1 MWKNLK
7 MPVFRKSNYIS
18 FSAWEWS
25 LLLLKG
31 VLCMVLLNFCFYR
44 RNVAYLFL
52 WLPALFFV
60 AGEKERLAC
69 RKREEVRQQF
79 KEMLSLTAAGQRAG
93 YAVEN
98 AFISGYEDLVHL
110 YGKQSAICKM
120 LRKIQVGMENHMAI
134 GPLWKNMGDDC
145 DVVEIREFAQVFSIA
160 KESGGN
166 MVGILESTA
175 TLIAD
180 KTETKKEIALIMSAK
195 QLEQKI
201 MNLMPLCLIGYMN
214 LTSPGY
220 FDSLYQTVGGV
231 LIMTGCLIFYIA
243 VYLWGG
249 RIGKI
254 AI

>member
-1 MWKNLK
+1 MQ
-7 MPVFRKSNYIS
+7 VFRKSSYIS
-18 FSAWEWS
+18 FNGWERG
-25 LLLLKG
+25 LLFLKG
-31 VLCMVLLNFCFYR
+31 LACMLVLNYCFYR
-44 RNVAYLFL
+44 KMIAFLFL

-60 AGEKERLAC
+60 AKEAERLRG
-69 RKREEVRQQF
+69 RKREEIRQQF

-98 AFISGYEDLVHL
+98 AFLSGYDDLVHL
-110 YGKQSAICKM
+110 FGKQSAICKM
-120 LRKIQVGMENHMAI
+120 LRKIQAGMENHLAI
-134 GPLWKNMGDDC
+134 GPLWKTIGDDC
-145 DVVEIREFAQVFSIA
+145 DIVEIREFAQVFSIA

-175 TLIAD
+175 SLIAD

-195 QLEQKI
+195 QLEQEI
-201 MNLMPLCLIGYMN
+201 MNVMPLCLIGYMN

-220 FDSLYQTVGGV
+220 FENLYRTASGAV
-231 LIMTGCLIFYIA
+231 IMTVCLIFYIA
-243 VYLWGG
+243 VYFWGG